1 MQNWLSALW
10 SLSFVLFLSYVG
22 ALNRGLV
29 DKVEHN
35 FGIEIDISKECMKSQ
50 IFWE

>member
-1 MQNWLSALW
+1 MQNWLSVW
-10 SLSFVLFLSYVG
+10 WILSFVLFLSYVG
-22 ALNRGLV
+22 ALTKGLV

-35 FGIEIDISKECMKSQ
+35 FGTEIDISKEYMKSQ